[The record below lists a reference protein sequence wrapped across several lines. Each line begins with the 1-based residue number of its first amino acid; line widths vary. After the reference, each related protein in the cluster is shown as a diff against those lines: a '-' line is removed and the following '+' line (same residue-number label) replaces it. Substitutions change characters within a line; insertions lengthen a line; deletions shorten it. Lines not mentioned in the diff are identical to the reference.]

1 MKKHF
6 FYYCALS
13 IIILLTVFFV
23 QNLIFSKST
32 QFLVMAFF
40 SLSYVFWGIIHHAIH
55 HNFSFKIMLEYSAV
69 ALLGLS
75 IVYFATQVL

>member
-1 MKKHF
+1 
-6 FYYCALS
+6 
-13 IIILLTVFFV
+13 
-23 QNLIFSKST
+23 
-32 QFLVMAFF
+32 MAFF